1 MLADDLTLPLLLHL
15 PPASQLTFHAAVG
28 APVDAAAAATATV
41 TARLIIDATLS
52 GSEIRGSVNLPG
64 ALLRVPSRSTS
75 FVLNLYQKSKGGA
88 KWISQDWPLFRAP
101 ALRRRRLPAGT
112 PPPRVANSSLP
123 AASSHPCHMTRPPSL
138 LPPSPPPSKAPPA
151 LRPPSYLIDAA
162 TNATSSILCRCSG
175 EAPSPRSPPALL
187 TASERRRG
195 RVLVCPRFPKTSR
208 TSSEAKGAS
217 CGTI

>member
-1 MLADDLTLPLLLHL
+1 M
-15 PPASQLTFHAAVG
+15 
-28 APVDAAAAATATV
+28 
-41 TARLIIDATLS
+41 
-52 GSEIRGSVNLPG
+52 
-64 ALLRVPSRSTS
+64 RSCACLQDPQ
-75 FVLNLYQKSKGGA
+75 VNLYQKSKGGA

-123 AASSHPCHMTRPPSL
+123 AASSHPCHMTRSPSL

-217 CGTI
+217 CGTIYLYWVRDGGRRTPVSNVCALCLSVSCFG

>member
-1 MLADDLTLPLLLHL
+1 MCLQDP
-15 PPASQLTFHAAVG
+15 QV
-28 APVDAAAAATATV
+28 
-41 TARLIIDATLS
+41 
-52 GSEIRGSVNLPG
+52 
-64 ALLRVPSRSTS
+64 
-75 FVLNLYQKSKGGA
+75 NLYQKSKGGA
-88 KWISQDWPLFRAP
+88 KWISQDWPLVRAP

-123 AASSHPCHMTRPPSL
+123 AASSHPCHMTRSPSL

-162 TNATSSILCRCSG
+162 TNATSSILCRCRG

-195 RVLVCPRFPKTSR
+195 RVLVCPRFPKMSR

-217 CGTI
+217 CGTIKLYWVRDGGRRTPVSNVCALCLSVSCFGYGKSFCTGFQC

>member
-1 MLADDLTLPLLLHL
+1 M
-15 PPASQLTFHAAVG
+15 
-28 APVDAAAAATATV
+28 
-41 TARLIIDATLS
+41 
-52 GSEIRGSVNLPG
+52 
-64 ALLRVPSRSTS
+64 RSCACLQDPQ
-75 FVLNLYQKSKGGA
+75 VNLYQKSKGGA

-123 AASSHPCHMTRPPSL
+123 AASSHPCHMTRSPSL

-187 TASERRRG
+187 TASEGSVAVAAFWSAHASLKCLG
-195 RVLVCPRFPKTSR
+195 RAQRLRAHPVGPSSSTGSATAVGAPPSR
-208 TSSEAKGAS
+208 TCVLSVCLSAVSAKSFCTGFQ
-217 CGTI
+217 C

>member
-1 MLADDLTLPLLLHL
+1 MEPIERCRGRSRRVWHMLWDNRFFCKHANETACA
-15 PPASQLTFHAAVG
+15 AS
-28 APVDAAAAATATV
+28 DY
-41 TARLIIDATLS
+41 
-52 GSEIRGSVNLPG
+52 
-64 ALLRVPSRSTS
+64 
-75 FVLNLYQKSKGGA
+75 LYQKSKGGA

-195 RVLVCPRFPKTSR
+195 RVLVCPRFP
-208 TSSEAKGAS
+208 
-217 CGTI
+217 

>member
-1 MLADDLTLPLLLHL
+1 MPRL
-15 PPASQLTFHAAVG
+15 
-28 APVDAAAAATATV
+28 AAA
-41 TARLIIDATLS
+41 
-52 GSEIRGSVNLPG
+52 
-64 ALLRVPSRSTS
+64 RSAFRAEVHSTCLVRS
-75 FVLNLYQKSKGGA
+75 CACLQDPQVNLYQKSKGGA
-88 KWISQDWPLFRAP
+88 KWISQDWPLVRAP

-123 AASSHPCHMTRPPSL
+123 AASHPCHMTRSPSL

-195 RVLVCPRFPKTSR
+195 RVLVCPRFPKMSR